1 MRNSNSQWKNNICEW
16 QQRDKCKFGGVYPFF
31 ECMPVS
37 CGPSVNHPARYE
49 RVFSLPR
56 PIPKFIIIIIIIMSQ
71 CVQFVTFLGNVSGFF
86 LGRVLLYLH
95 LNKELTQIYAI
106 NRCKMK
112 FENKTRTI
120 FRYFSY
126 SRPHTHTQTWTHIV
140 NTQTAVAQKA
150 PPFDWASRT
159 KNYAHWINWK
169 WVFPHF
175 PRLTI
180 NNNKIRY
187 WHFNYILV

>member
-31 ECMPVS
+31 ECMPVRF
-37 CGPSVNHPARYE
+37 GPSVNHPARYE

-56 PIPKFIIIIIIIMSQ
+56 PISKFIIIIIIIMSQ

-112 FENKTRTI
+112 FENKTRTR

-126 SRPHTHTQTWTHIV
+126 SRPHTHTHTNMNAHRKYTDSCCTKSSPVWLSQPNKKLCSLNKLEVGFSSFPATHYQQQQ
-140 NTQTAVAQKA
+140 N
-150 PPFDWASRT
+150 SL
-159 KNYAHWINWK
+159 
-169 WVFPHF
+169 
-175 PRLTI
+175 LT
-180 NNNKIRY
+180 
-187 WHFNYILV
+187 F